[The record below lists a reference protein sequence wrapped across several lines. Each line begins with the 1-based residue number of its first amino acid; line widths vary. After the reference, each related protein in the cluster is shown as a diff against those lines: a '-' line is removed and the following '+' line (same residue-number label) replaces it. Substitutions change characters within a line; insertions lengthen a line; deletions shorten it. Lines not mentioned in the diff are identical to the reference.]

1 MSNIANI
8 VQNGV
13 ANPFYLVDASGNPI
27 STASPLSIS
36 LSAASGYVAASSD
49 NAAATT
55 GGTDYAFA
63 WGPAGSTVINHLFIQ
78 NNTTANVQWELDA
91 TTSAG
96 SPILTPGQS
105 VFLDVQTTVLHLLTA
120 ANQNIN
126 GASGNNVVVRG
137 WL

>member
-1 MSNIANI
+1 MANIANI

-13 ANPFYLVDASGNPI
+13 ANPFYLVDSSGNPV
-27 STASPLSIS
+27 SSSFPLSIS
-36 LSAASGYVAASSD
+36 LSAVSGYVAASNG

-55 GGTDYAFA
+55 GGTDYSFK
-63 WGPAGSTVINHLFIQ
+63 WGTGSTVINHLFIQ

-91 TTSAG
+91 ATSAG

-126 GASGNNVVVRG
+126 GSLANNIVVRG